1 MKKVSNFVLFLALL
15 LILPISANA
24 EARFRVE
31 CDKTALARGESTT
44 CTYKATKDA
53 IDTAGVTQINA
64 VVKTGNGLTIEGFTA
79 GSLWTDKSTI
89 TSGSTQ
95 GNMVLESADTNGVST
110 TNFDLGTITVR
121 LATDATECGA
131 VCIEVSRYVMGGQT
145 YTGNEEC
152 ADFEIVGDTPT
163 NPDTPQTGAFASY
176 VVLVG
181 GAALALATIAIVR
194 SKNKFYRI

>member
-44 CTYKATKDA
+44 CTYRGTKDA
-53 IDTAGVTQINA
+53 IDQAGVTQINA
-64 VVKTGNGLTIEGFTA
+64 IVKTGNGLTIEGFTA
-79 GSLWTDKSTI
+79 GSLWRDSSNI
-89 TSGSTQ
+89 VSGSTQ
-95 GNMVLESADTNGVST
+95 GNMVLDSSDTAGVT
-110 TNFDLGTITVR
+110 ATNFDLGTITVR
-121 LATDATECGA
+121 LANDATECGA

-152 ADFEIVGDTPT
+152 EDFEIVGETPT
-163 NPDTPQTGAFASY
+163 TPDTPQTGAFASY
-176 VVLVG
+176 AVLAG
-181 GAALALATIAIVR
+181 GAALAIATIAIVR
-194 SKNKFYRI
+194 SKSKFYRI